1 MKIVYIA
8 LAIIGITLFTIVFQH
23 NALSIIHWINTLG
36 PIAPLFFLLLY
47 CLATLL
53 LLPTMVLT
61 LAGGALF
68 GPILGTLFNLIGATF
83 GATCA
88 FCISRYFAY
97 NWLYTKKNIHIT
109 QLMATVEG
117 RGWQFVAL
125 LRLVPIVPFNIV
137 NYGLGMTHI
146 KFTHYLVTTAIF
158 LIPAEI
164 FFTYCGYAGMDAL
177 IHPKNIYKSGGLL
190 FIVLICLILLIKF
203 GLKHYPTAVTKNNTS
218 CFDKR

>member
-68 GPILGTLFNLIGATF
+68 GPILGTLFNLI
-83 GATCA
+83 
-88 FCISRYFAY
+88 
-97 NWLYTKKNIHIT
+97 
-109 QLMATVEG
+109 
-117 RGWQFVAL
+117 VAL